1 MNTSARL
8 IFNMLSP
15 AGPSARLSI
24 LIFHRVLPRPDPLFP
39 GEPDAERFRAQMQ
52 WVKSWFNVLALP
64 EAIERL
70 QTGTLPARAAAIT
83 FDDGYSDNYTV
94 ALPILQQLALPAT
107 FFIAVGYLDGGMMWN
122 DTLIEVIRKAAGSQL
137 DLTQFELGGFPINTL
152 EARRE
157 SVSQLL
163 SKLKYLEPAARSALV
178 HEIGVRENVQPA
190 RDLMMTSEQVRA
202 MSAAGMTIG
211 AHTMHHPI
219 LARIPEDEARTEMAE
234 GKARLEAIVGHEVT
248 LFAYPNGKPGTDYA
262 PEHVRLA
269 REVGFTA
276 ACSTGWGTATAG
288 SDMFQLPRFTPWDKS
303 RVRYALRLAMNMRHP
318 STQLN

>member
-1 MNTSARL
+1 
-8 IFNMLSP
+8 
-15 AGPSARLSI
+15 
-24 LIFHRVLPRPDPLFP
+24 
-39 GEPDAERFRAQMQ
+39 
-52 WVKSWFNVLALP
+52 
-64 EAIERL
+64 
-70 QTGTLPARAAAIT
+70 
-83 FDDGYSDNYTV
+83 
-94 ALPILQQLALPAT
+94 
-107 FFIAVGYLDGGMMWN
+107 MWN
-122 DTLIEVIRKAAGSQL
+122 DTVIDVIRKAPGPQL
-137 DLTQFELGGFPINTL
+137 DLSVFKLGCFPLTTI
-152 EARRE
+152 EERRK
-157 SVSQLL
+157 SLAQLL

-178 HEIGVRENVQPA
+178 HEIGVRENMQPA
-190 RDLMMTSEQVRA
+190 HDLMMTSEQVSA

-211 AHTMHHPI
+211 AHTMRHPI

-262 PEHVRLA
+262 PAHVRLA